1 VTQFP
6 AAQMMGLV
14 DRPVR
19 YDLAESTCPALTL
32 GDLVEPGELTG
43 LLLGY
48 GTSQGDAE
56 LRSLIAAEA
65 GVRSD
70 QVLITVGASQAL
82 FLVAQDRC
90 GPGDRVLL
98 TSPCFPA
105 TRIVPEGLGAQA
117 DVLRLRFDDGYRLP
131 LDAVADLL
139 TPRTRLVS
147 VASPQNPSG
156 VRFTDSELL
165 GLVAAVEDRAPDA
178 VVLIDE
184 IYRESS
190 YGDAP
195 VPRSAATLSPRVLT
209 CSSLSKAHGAP
220 GLRVG
225 WLTVTDADFY
235 ARLRNAKFLTTVACP
250 GAYELLAAQVL
261 RRRRGILADRAA
273 RLGRALAELEAWL
286 RDQPVEWVR
295 PDGGAICCLRL
306 RTAEFT
312 DAEVTEFHA
321 RLATRDVR
329 VARGPWFG
337 EDDRV
342 FRLGFGHLAPED
354 FTEALSRLAQALKG

>member
-1 VTQFP
+1 MTQFP

-14 DRPVR
+14 DRQVR
-19 YDLAESTCPALTL
+19 YDLAESTSPALTVA
-32 GDLVEPGELTG
+32 DLAEPGELTG
-43 LLLGY
+43 LRLGY

-65 GVRSD
+65 GVHPD

-98 TSPCFPA
+98 SSPCFPA
-105 TRIVPEGLGAQA
+105 TRTVPQALGAQA
-117 DVLRLRFDDGYRLP
+117 DVVRLRFDDGYRLP

-156 VRFTDSELL
+156 VRLTDRELR

-184 IYRESS
+184 IYRASS
-190 YGDAP
+190 YGGAP
-195 VPRSAATLSPRVLT
+195 VPPSAAGVSPRVLT

-220 GLRVG
+220 GLRLG
-225 WLTVTDADFY
+225 WLTVTDAGLY
-235 ARLRNAKFLTTVACP
+235 ARLRNAKFLTMVACS
-250 GAYELLAAQVL
+250 GVDELLATRVL
-261 RRRRGILADRAA
+261 RRRREILADRAA
-273 RLGRALAELEAWL
+273 RLGHALAELEAWL
-286 RDQPVEWVR
+286 SDQPVEWVR

-306 RTAEFT
+306 RTVEFT
-312 DAEVTEFHA
+312 DAELADFHA
-321 RLATRDVR
+321 RLAGYDVR
-329 VARGPWFG
+329 VARGSWFG

-342 FRLGFGHLAPED
+342 FRLGFGYLAPGD